1 MTPNDQLLEYRVR
14 QLENRCDG
22 FDKANRTIGDTLV
35 GMRTDIRDVSRDVK
49 DIKDTQQEHR
59 KEGSFRLS
67 RLQTWA
73 AVAAVLVA
81 FGFNFYF
88 AARGH

>member
-1 MTPNDQLLEYRVR
+1 MSPDDALLEYRVK
-14 QLENRCDG
+14 QLEQRCDG
-22 FDKANRTIGDTLV
+22 FAQADRTIGEAIV

-49 DIKDTQQEHR
+49 EIKDTQQEHR
-59 KEGSFRLS
+59 RQGSFQLT

-73 AVAAVLVA
+73 AVSAVLVA

-88 AARGH
+88 AARGR